1 MTMKQ
6 KRCILVID
14 DKSQST
20 VIKGIESRFSKDFDF
35 DFITIRT
42 GASEFKK
49 DHSEDLDVEKLKTEI
64 ESKIKGKHLDIAL
77 SDFDLECQYFT
88 GLDAVHMVH
97 EIRENVS
104 FFIYSGNWNKV
115 IESVVGHEYQKA
127 SIEELVGGVNKLI
140 KAQVIDCINRT
151 DYQDILIDYLR
162 KNKGDSIEHRLA
174 TLLRA
179 HGDMKFESCFPKFKG
194 MTFNEIANMI
204 DDHSDARSDEWIEA
218 VLTQTIAYL
227 VRVNNE

>member
-1 MTMKQ
+1 MKQ

-14 DKSQST
+14 DKPQSA
-20 VIKGIESRFSKDFDF
+20 VIKGIESKLSKDFEL
-35 DFITIRT
+35 DFIAIRT
-42 GASEFKK
+42 GAAEFKK
-49 DHSEDLDVEKLKTEI
+49 HDSEDLDVEKLKTEI

-77 SDFDLECQYFT
+77 SDFDLECPYFT

-115 IESVVGHEYQKA
+115 IESVVGQEYQKA

-140 KAQVIDCINRT
+140 KIKAQIIDCIDRN
-151 DYQDILIDYLR
+151 DYQETLIEYLK
-162 KNKGDSIEHRLA
+162 KNKGDTIEHRLA
-174 TLLRA
+174 ILLRA
-179 HGDMKFESCFPKFKG
+179 HGDLKFESGFPKFKDK
-194 MTFNEIANMI
+194 TFNEIADMI
-204 DDHSDARSDEWIEA
+204 ENHSDARTDEWIDN

-227 VRVNNE
+227 VKVNQ